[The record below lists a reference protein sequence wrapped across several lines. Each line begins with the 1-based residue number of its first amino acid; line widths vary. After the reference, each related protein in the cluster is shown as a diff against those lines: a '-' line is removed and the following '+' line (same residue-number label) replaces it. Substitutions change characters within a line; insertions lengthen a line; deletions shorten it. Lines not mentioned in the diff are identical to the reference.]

1 MTLLECVMQ
10 KPGCSA
16 PILSSSAPMITH
28 SSPQPHP
35 PKGKSQGWH
44 HCRNEFWKW
53 DSLGPAAHSE
63 APGRA
68 VRRRNTLYTCSRNS
82 SGFPDL
88 SEEPL
93 GQLTRWWMSDRK
105 ERVQKPR
112 ANWVEI
118 NKLWLQE
125 TRTEGHCPEVEISLG
140 NRKASRTGVSHM
152 ASR

>member
-1 MTLLECVMQ
+1 MTLLECVTQ

-28 SSPQPHP
+28 SSPHP
-35 PKGKSQGWH
+35 ILPKEKVRVDITAEMNSG
-44 HCRNEFWKW
+44 NEISW
-53 DSLGPAAHSE
+53 DQQLTQRLQEGPWGEETPFTH
-63 APGRA
+63 APG
-68 VRRRNTLYTCSRNS
+68 TPQDSQTCLKSLWGR
-82 SGFPDL
+82 
-88 SEEPL
+88 
-93 GQLTRWWMSDRK
+93 LTRWWMSDRK

-125 TRTEGHCPEVEISLG
+125 APTEGHCPEVEISLG